1 MENSPDI
8 SSDTAAMHARLME
21 IAKDRPADKLALVL
35 DARDRIRSIA
45 AECYES
51 QLGLALVSAELAVG
65 EESNG
70 LRCM

>member
-1 MENSPDI
+1 MT
-8 SSDTAAMHARLME
+8 DTAAMLNTLME

-45 AECYES
+45 AEGYES

-65 EESNG
+65 EEM
-70 LRCM
+70 R